1 MDRALDAELLAD
13 ALGRRETGPLP
24 TAQELADLVAEVEV
38 QAIIV
43 PGDLDARLLQTAWY
57 LHGIASA
64 ANAADLYTSQRQERA
79 FAVSAHIFDLALNTP
94 GRTEHERL
102 TLAFAAQVGY
112 RRSQLDPNAV
122 AVWRRVDGLLDFP
135 PLAVQIEESV
145 DGQALDEVPVDSSP
159 DYDKPD
165 EEADGDESVV
175 SGRGRPTGEP
185 DGDDLDEVTH
195 DHFETM
201 ALRAGI
207 AFLGLNLA
215 RSGFL
220 IQQWHDQATA
230 MATTVAVDNLVGTM
244 FGPAEQVVVAVAE
257 MVEFLR
263 FGNAERLN
271 VAREALRTVIDR
283 RAGVGDHDALWV
295 AAHLLHVADGLA
307 ESSIWAVLPPGSP
320 DTLAQAFTIG
330 SPPVLTLWPPQ
341 RELLARTTAG
351 PLDPE
356 TKRLLLSV
364 PTSAGKT
371 LMAQIM
377 ICHHL
382 ATQTGDVCY
391 VTSMRSLGREMR
403 QALSSRLRVL
413 QRGIGGDLPDF
424 ARIDLQELLDFF
436 EDWND
441 NAVEIMTPERLAQ
454 MLRRDTDAVLER
466 FSMFVVDEAHMLGQP
481 GRGLL
486 LESLLATLTTSDA
499 RLILLSGVMGNADQ
513 VATWLDDTEEG
524 VLFTSGWRG
533 PRRLHALLYTGP
545 QWHQGT
551 TTIRPKA
558 KRWTIEESFPMVGE
572 LKIRPAEG
580 RIRELYA
587 NKVGE
592 FVRYRDN
599 QGNQTPAPST
609 PFYKQCA
616 RTAVALMHAGSLLMI
631 VSQRAYARDAAK
643 EIAAQLP
650 PRTQTAELADI
661 LSERLGAAHPLIEC
675 VRHGV
680 GYHHAGLPTDVL
692 EALEQA
698 TRDEELVAL
707 VATTTLTDGVNLP
720 VRTVLISESKYT
732 GQDPRQ
738 QMDAAQLLN
747 AVGRAGRAGRET
759 EGWIVLALNQQAAD
773 DDFDLLRPAAA
784 DLSVVSTLT
793 DSLALEEL
801 AQVEQLIA
809 ATTDA
814 IFDLKDTDVG
824 KFVAFVWYVLN
835 ATEMLAAIGS
845 ETNVGRSIRRLLA
858 FTQLPAELADQWLN
872 LAEQVERVYE
882 ATSQTSRRR
891 WTVAG
896 TTLGSARSLESV
908 AARLAEAA
916 IRTTAAPPANE
927 RGHAQTPITDPGP
940 AEPGSSPHD
949 TDDPVTVMLDMDQ
962 TLRILEETD
971 TFAALFKL
979 PECPRDWSFKQ
990 TPKAR
995 VPIDVTPTYALRR
1008 WLTGDDIPTLA
1019 GAILPTVSDIG
1030 WRLEQTVDAI
1040 SETFEH
1046 FLSWTIGV
1054 ALEQANDIL
1063 AAADANVRFSDTFA
1077 YFIRYGVDTHQ
1088 ALNLLVRGVRSRRL
1102 AYLVGKQAHDRG
1114 LAGADLRDW
1123 LIGLHLDGWKS
1134 EFNANPREVEDLAE
1148 YVRSPRASVLRAAL
1162 EATDAKA
1169 ELRYPLEPP
1178 PQTSLPV
1185 HLIATTVDQPIE
1197 VWAVGQNR
1205 YRIGVISAAHHS
1217 DVHALHNSALP
1228 YSAATDGTTVEFR
1241 ITLG

>member
-1 MDRALDAELLAD
+1 VDRALDAELLAD

-24 TAQELADLVAEVEV
+24 TAQELADLVAELADLVAEVEV

-64 ANAADLYTSQRQERA
+64 ANAADLYTSQRQERAFAVQRQERA

-195 DHFETM
+195 DHFETMALDHFETM

-424 ARIDLQELLDFF
+424 ARIDLQELL
-436 EDWND
+436 
-441 NAVEIMTPERLAQ
+441 
-454 MLRRDTDAVLER
+454 
-466 FSMFVVDEAHMLGQP
+466 
-481 GRGLL
+481 
-486 LESLLATLTTSDA
+486 TSK
-499 RLILLSGVMGNADQ
+499 SCS
-513 VATWLDDTEEG
+513 
-524 VLFTSGWRG
+524 TSSR
-533 PRRLHALLYTGP
+533 T
-545 QWHQGT
+545 GT
-551 TTIRPKA
+551 TT
-558 KRWTIEESFPMVGE
+558 
-572 LKIRPAEG
+572 
-580 RIRELYA
+580 
-587 NKVGE
+587 
-592 FVRYRDN
+592 
-599 QGNQTPAPST
+599 
-609 PFYKQCA
+609 
-616 RTAVALMHAGSLLMI
+616 
-631 VSQRAYARDAAK
+631 
-643 EIAAQLP
+643 
-650 PRTQTAELADI
+650 
-661 LSERLGAAHPLIEC
+661 
-675 VRHGV
+675 
-680 GYHHAGLPTDVL
+680 
-692 EALEQA
+692 
-698 TRDEELVAL
+698 
-707 VATTTLTDGVNLP
+707 
-720 VRTVLISESKYT
+720 
-732 GQDPRQ
+732 
-738 QMDAAQLLN
+738 
-747 AVGRAGRAGRET
+747 
-759 EGWIVLALNQQAAD
+759 
-773 DDFDLLRPAAA
+773 
-784 DLSVVSTLT
+784 
-793 DSLALEEL
+793 
-801 AQVEQLIA
+801 
-809 ATTDA
+809 
-814 IFDLKDTDVG
+814 
-824 KFVAFVWYVLN
+824 
-835 ATEMLAAIGS
+835 
-845 ETNVGRSIRRLLA
+845 
-858 FTQLPAELADQWLN
+858 
-872 LAEQVERVYE
+872 
-882 ATSQTSRRR
+882 
-891 WTVAG
+891 
-896 TTLGSARSLESV
+896 
-908 AARLAEAA
+908 
-916 IRTTAAPPANE
+916 
-927 RGHAQTPITDPGP
+927 
-940 AEPGSSPHD
+940 
-949 TDDPVTVMLDMDQ
+949 
-962 TLRILEETD
+962 
-971 TFAALFKL
+971 
-979 PECPRDWSFKQ
+979 
-990 TPKAR
+990 
-995 VPIDVTPTYALRR
+995 
-1008 WLTGDDIPTLA
+1008 
-1019 GAILPTVSDIG
+1019 
-1030 WRLEQTVDAI
+1030 
-1040 SETFEH
+1040 
-1046 FLSWTIGV
+1046 
-1054 ALEQANDIL
+1054 
-1063 AAADANVRFSDTFA
+1063 
-1077 YFIRYGVDTHQ
+1077 
-1088 ALNLLVRGVRSRRL
+1088 RSR
-1102 AYLVGKQAHDRG
+1102 
-1114 LAGADLRDW
+1114 
-1123 LIGLHLDGWKS
+1123 S
-1134 EFNANPREVEDLAE
+1134 
-1148 YVRSPRASVLRAAL
+1148 
-1162 EATDAKA
+1162 
-1169 ELRYPLEPP
+1169 
-1178 PQTSLPV
+1178 
-1185 HLIATTVDQPIE
+1185 
-1197 VWAVGQNR
+1197 
-1205 YRIGVISAAHHS
+1205 
-1217 DVHALHNSALP
+1217 
-1228 YSAATDGTTVEFR
+1228 
-1241 ITLG
+1241 